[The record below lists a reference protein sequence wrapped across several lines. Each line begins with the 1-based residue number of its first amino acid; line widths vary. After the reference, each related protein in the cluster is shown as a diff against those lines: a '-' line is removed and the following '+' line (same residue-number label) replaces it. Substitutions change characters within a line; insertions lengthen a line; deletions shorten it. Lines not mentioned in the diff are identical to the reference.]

1 MAISPKNNLMRD
13 HKSGKRKKLKC
24 MDSEFRFWCP
34 EYVPAKENDDFCSPC
49 DCPEQI
55 PQPKYP
61 SSNSSF
67 SQRKLV
73 EIKGCIENANEL
85 LLALAEEDDINE
97 RALQLNLRK
106 LRNLSVTIKLNCG
119 EKTDKVSGCFLD
131 AGKNFVILEN
141 SQTGN
146 ILLVLT
152 ERILSIDS
160 SPSRGASLQTQE
172 LISID
177 PCLRRKLTF
186 QFSEAVSRSPYLFNL
201 FFGMNIDMFLDCYIG
216 YYCYVKTDKD
226 EQELEGTLVGIKES
240 YIELS
245 EYGEKQAIDFDTICF
260 LELEK

>member
-1 MAISPKNNLMRD
+1 MRD
-13 HKSGKRKKLKC
+13 HKNGKRKELKYV
-24 MDSEFRFWCP
+24 DSTFEFCCP
-34 EYVPAKENDDFCSPC
+34 DYVPAKEDDGFCSPC

-67 SQRKLV
+67 SPRKLE
-73 EIKGCIENANEL
+73 EIRECIENANEL
-85 LLALAEEDDINE
+85 LLALAEKDDINE

-119 EKTDKVSGCFLD
+119 AKMEKVSGCLLD

-152 ERILSIDS
+152 ERILSMDY
-160 SPSRGASLQTQE
+160 SPSKDTSLQTQE
-172 LISID
+172 LINID

-186 QFSEAVSRSPYLFNL
+186 QFSEVVTRSPYLFNL
-201 FFGMNIDMFLDCYIG
+201 FFGMNVDMFLDSYIG
-216 YYCYVKTDKD
+216 YYFYVKTDKD
-226 EQELEGTLVGIKES
+226 EQELEGTLVSIKES
-240 YIELS
+240 YMELL

-260 LELEK
+260 MELEK